1 MNFLYLI
8 IGFIFLV
15 KGADLLVGSAS
26 KLAKLLGVPSF
37 IVGITVVAFGTSA
50 PEAVIGIFSAIKQT
64 NQITLG
70 NVIGS
75 SIVNVAL
82 AIGITSIIL
91 PLEIER
97 ETTQKEIPF
106 LLAVQVLLFV
116 LVSTG
121 TLISRIEGM
130 FFLLVFALFVFYI
143 SIKYKRIYSYI
154 ENSNQDSLGQQQKE
168 KMPEDES
175 VGSNKVQKKIV
186 LKLLGV
192 LVLGLA
198 GMVIGGNLIVD
209 SSTSIAQMFGLS
221 ETLIG
226 LTVVALGTSLPEL
239 VTCIV
244 AAVRKEA
251 GIAVGNIIG
260 SNIFNIVFV
269 LGVSSVINPIKAV
282 GVSVDII
289 IVAMLTCI
297 LLAFAHF
304 KKKTTRVGGIILI
317 ATYIAYIV
325 YKILSQS
332 GI

>member
-1 MNFLYLI
+1 MTFLYLI
-8 IGFIFLV
+8 IGFVFLV

-26 KLAKLLGVPSF
+26 KLAKLLGVPAF

-82 AIGITSIIL
+82 AIGITSVIL

-106 LLAVQVLLFV
+106 LLAVQVLFFI
-116 LVSTG
+116 LVQTG
-121 TLISRIEGM
+121 SLLSRTEGM
-130 FFLLVFALFVFYI
+130 FFLIVFSLFVYYI
-143 SIKYKRIYSYI
+143 SRKYRKIYSYL
-154 ENSNQDSLGQQQKE
+154 EQSNQISAEQQQKG
-168 KMPEDES
+168 KLPEQE
-175 VGSNKVQKKIV
+175 NTQPKKVQNKIV
-186 LKLLGV
+186 LKLLAILGV
-192 LVLGLA
+192 GLA

-244 AAVRKEA
+244 ATVRKEA
-251 GIAVGNIIG
+251 GIAIGNIIG

-269 LGVSSVINPIKAV
+269 LGISSLINPIKAV
-282 GVSVDII
+282 GVSIDII
-289 IVAMLTCI
+289 IVSMLTCI
-297 LLAFAHF
+297 LLAFAYF
-304 KKKTTRVGGIILI
+304 KKKTTRVGGIMLI
-317 ATYIAYIV
+317 VVYIAYII
-325 YKILSQS
+325 YKVLSQ
-332 GI
+332 